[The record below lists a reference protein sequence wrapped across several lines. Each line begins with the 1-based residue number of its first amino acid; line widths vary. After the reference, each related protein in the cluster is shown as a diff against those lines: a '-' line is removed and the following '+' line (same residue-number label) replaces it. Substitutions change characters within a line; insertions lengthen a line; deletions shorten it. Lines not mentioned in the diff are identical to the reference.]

1 MSWET
6 LRARLPRNYTPLEM
20 AFVRRAYDRAAAA
33 HGVQV
38 RKSGE
43 PYITHP
49 EEVAGI
55 LADLRFDVDTIAA
68 ALLHDVAEDTVIPIA
83 VLASEFGQQVGH
95 LVDGV
100 TKLKYVRDRV
110 SDNTLALNT
119 SDPQIESLRKM
130 FLATGKDVRVIL
142 IKLADRLHN
151 MRTLM
156 YMSEEAQK
164 RISSETLDIYAPL
177 ADRLGI
183 YQIKW
188 ELEDLAFGYLQPEK
202 YREIERALVKH
213 RDERQAIVKH
223 LCETLREELLKH
235 NIQATVKGRPKHIY
249 SIYRKMVRKGI
260 TQVEDIYDREGVR
273 VIVPEVADCYTALGV
288 AHNLWRPVR
297 GEFDDYI
304 ANPKDNQYRSLHTA
318 VIYTDRQSFEVQIRT
333 PEMDRVAEVGIAAH
347 WRYKSQTGPDL
358 VYDQK
363 IAALRA
369 FFELPVQENDDGPGF
384 MEAVK
389 EDLFQDRVYVLT
401 PKGKIVDLPAGATPV
416 DFAYQIHSE
425 IGHRCRGAKVN
436 GKLVGLDYQLKNS
449 EQVEILTVKRGGPS
463 RDWLNTHL
471 GYIKTTR
478 ARHKIRQWFRQQ
490 DCDANI
496 SAGREVLQH
505 QLEQLSINLTF
516 ERVAELFGRASV
528 DALLEDIGS
537 GEITIADIA
546 DKVLELTK
554 VVEPPKSVSESL
566 GVQEGR
572 QKPAMPGDG
581 ITVQGSGNMLTT
593 IGRCCS
599 PMRGDEIIGFVTRG
613 SGVTVHRADCPN
625 VLNLDPK
632 SREQRLLTVYWG
644 QVPRAMARV
653 KIRVQAYD
661 RAGLLRDITD
671 IFDKENVSM
680 ADASAVTARQD
691 NLALITATLEV
702 RDAEQVGR
710 IFAKIERIPNVIEVR
725 RQVG

>member
-6 LRARLPRNYTPLEM
+6 LRERLPRHFSPQEVE
-20 AFVRRAYDRAAAA
+20 FIRRAYERAAAA
-33 HGVQV
+33 HGVQT

-55 LADLRFDVDTIAA
+55 LAELRLDADTIAA
-68 ALLHDVAEDTVIPIA
+68 ALLHDVAEDTLVA
-83 VLASEFGQQVGH
+83 VPVLTAEFGHQVGL

-100 TKLKYVRDRV
+100 TKLKEAHDRV
-110 SDNTLALNT
+110 GDNAL
-119 SDPQIESLRKM
+119 SLDARDPQIESLRKM
-130 FLATGKDVRVIL
+130 FLATGKDVRVML

-156 YMSEEAQK
+156 YMSPSAQK
-164 RISSETLDIYAPL
+164 RIARETLDIYAPL
-177 ADRLGI
+177 ADRMGI

-188 ELEDLAFGYLQPEK
+188 ELEDLAFRHLEPEK
-202 YREIERALVKH
+202 YHEIERALAKH
-213 RDERQAIVKH
+213 RDERQAFVKQI
-223 LCETLREELLKH
+223 CETLRAELSKH
-235 NIQATVKGRPKHIY
+235 GLQATVKGRPKHIY

-273 VIVPEVADCYTALGV
+273 VIVPEVADCYAALGIV
-288 AHNLWRPVR
+288 HSLWRPVR

-304 ANPKDNQYRSLHTA
+304 ANPKENQYRSLHTA
-318 VIYTDRQSFEVQIRT
+318 VIYNDRQTFEVQIRT

-347 WRYKSQTGPDL
+347 WRYKLQTRPDQA
-358 VYDQK
+358 YDEK
-363 IAALRA
+363 IASLRA
-369 FFELPVQENDDGPGF
+369 FFETPVQENPDGPEF
-384 MEAVK
+384 METVK
-389 EDLFQDRVYVLT
+389 EELFPDRVYVLT
-401 PKGKIVDLPAGATPV
+401 PKGEIVDLPAGATPV

-436 GKLVGLDYQLKNS
+436 GRLVSLDYQLKNG
-449 EQVEILTVKRGGPS
+449 EQVEILTIKRGGPS
-463 RDWLNTHL
+463 RDWLNPHL
-471 GYIKTTR
+471 GFVKTAR

-490 DCDANI
+490 DREASI

-516 ERVAELFGRASV
+516 ERVAELFDRPSV
-528 DALLEDIGS
+528 DALLQDIGA

-546 DKVLELTK
+546 NKVLELTR
-554 VVEPPKSVSESL
+554 VFEPPKSVSESL
-566 GVQEGR
+566 SEQEAP
-572 QKPAMPGDG
+572 QKPALTDGG
-581 ITVQGSGNMLTT
+581 ITVQGVRNMLTT
-593 IGRCCS
+593 IARCCS

-613 SGVTVHRADCPN
+613 RGVTVHRKDCPN

-632 SREQRLLTVYWG
+632 SKEQRLIEVYWG
-644 QVPRAMARV
+644 EMPNATARV

-671 IFDKENVSM
+671 VLDKENISM
-680 ADASAVTARQD
+680 EDASAVTARQD

>member
-6 LRARLPRNYTPLEM
+6 LRARLPRNYTPLEV

-33 HGVQV
+33 HEVHV

-83 VLASEFGQQVGH
+83 VLASEFGQQVGL

-100 TKLKYVRDRV
+100 TKLKHMRDRV
-110 SDNTLALNT
+110 SNDPLALGA

-130 FLATGKDVRVIL
+130 YLATGRDVRVIL

-151 MRTLM
+151 MRTLK

-188 ELEDLAFGYLQPEK
+188 ELEDLAFHFLEPEK

-260 TQVEDIYDREGVR
+260 TQVQDIYDREGVR
-273 VIVPEVADCYTALGV
+273 VIVPEVADCYAALGV
-288 AHNLWRPVR
+288 VHNLWRPVR

-318 VIYTDRQSFEVQIRT
+318 VIHTDRQSFEVQIRT

-425 IGHRCRGAKVN
+425 IGHRCRGAKIN

-471 GYIKTTR
+471 GFVKTTR

-490 DCDANI
+490 DRDANI

-516 ERVAELFGRASV
+516 ERVAELFGRGSV

-572 QKPAMPGDG
+572 QKPAISGDG

-593 IGRCCS
+593 IGRCCG

-613 SGVTVHRADCPN
+613 SGVTVHRVDCPN
-625 VLNLDPK
+625 VLNLDLK
-632 SREQRLLTVYWG
+632 SREQRLIEVYWG
-644 QVPRAMARV
+644 QVPTAMARV

-671 IFDKENVSM
+671 IFDKENISM
-680 ADASAVTARQD
+680 EDASAVTARQD

-710 IFAKIERIPNVIEVR
+710 IFARIERVPNVIEVR